1 MEFRRSGGFAG
12 NLPALSVD
20 LLGPD
25 TATVEPLVDLE
36 ALAAASSAGRGTPDT
51 FRYELRVE
59 TAQGE
64 SHTLVCGDADL
75 PAALRPLVQRLVQI
89 ARRRS

>member
-20 LLGPD
+20 LLGAD
-25 TATVEPLVDLE
+25 ATAVEPLVDLD
-36 ALAAASSAGRGTPDT
+36 ALLAAPSAARGSADA

-64 SHTLVCGDADL
+64 RYTLVCGDADL
-75 PAALRPLVQRLVQI
+75 PAALRPLVQRLVQLG
-89 ARRRS
+89 RRRS